1 MLAASDGLS
10 EARRKL
16 WADALALWAAH
27 PVVGAGP
34 ARWGVVLF
42 AGLLVVGMVLAAR
55 SGGAAAVIGVT
66 AWTCLAVHSSVD
78 HLYEFWPVTLVSGLV
93 IGLAGAGSLVVA
105 SEPGVER

>member
-1 MLAASDGLS
+1 MVHSSVLQVGS
-10 EARRKL
+10 EL
-16 WADALALWAAH
+16 
-27 PVVGAGP
+27 GAV
-34 ARWGVVLF
+34 GVVLF

-55 SGGAAAVIGVT
+55 SGGAAGLIGVT

-93 IGLAGAGSLVVA
+93 VGLAGAGAGAGSLVVG